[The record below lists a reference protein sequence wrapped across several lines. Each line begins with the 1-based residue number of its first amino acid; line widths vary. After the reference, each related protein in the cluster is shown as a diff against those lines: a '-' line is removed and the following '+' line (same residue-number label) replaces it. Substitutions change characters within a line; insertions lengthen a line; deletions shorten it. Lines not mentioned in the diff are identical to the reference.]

1 MKIIVIGANGKTG
14 SLVVQQA
21 LDKGFRVTAYIR
33 RPGTLAIDH
42 QNLKIVVGELNEI
55 FKLKNALEGAD
66 ACISTLG
73 GTSLKEHSTEIIE
86 GIDNIVMLM
95 EELNIPR
102 FIYLSSIG
110 VGESRKMMPF
120 LIRFFITKLLFQI
133 PFADHLEN
141 EQRIMNSNIEWTIVR
156 PGSLT
161 EGNLTKKFRIG
172 SDLIRLKG
180 NLSISRANVAWFIVN
195 ELIVK
200 NYTHTAVWLTD

>member
-33 RPGTLAIDH
+33 RPGTLTIDH

-55 FKLKNALEGAD
+55 FKLKNAMEGAD
-66 ACISTLG
+66 ACVSTLG
-73 GTSLKEHSTEIIE
+73 GISLKEHSTAIME

-120 LIRFFITKLLFQI
+120 LIRLFITKILFRI
-133 PFADHLEN
+133 PLADHLEN
-141 EQRIMNSNIEWTIVR
+141 ERLIMNSDLEWTFVR

-161 EGNLTKKFRIG
+161 EGNLTRKFRQG
-172 SDLIRLKG
+172 SDFIKLKG

-195 ELIVK
+195 ELIVR
-200 NYTHTAVWLTD
+200 NYTNQAVWLTD